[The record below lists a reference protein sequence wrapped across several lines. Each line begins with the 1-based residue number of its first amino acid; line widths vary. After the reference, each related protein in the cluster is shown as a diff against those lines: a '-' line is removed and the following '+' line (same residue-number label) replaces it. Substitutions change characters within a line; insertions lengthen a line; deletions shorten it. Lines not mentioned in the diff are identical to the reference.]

1 MDLET
6 IKKDNDDN
14 KLKITLNNDY
24 NSNDTLR

>member
-24 NSNDTLR
+24 NNNDTLR